1 MTTLYSDRHGG
12 PFDRGTADAHYERSY
27 NPHFFT
33 GDTHSSPLVE
43 LQEMTAE
50 EITAYTAG
58 YNYYQ

>member
-1 MTTLYSDRHGG
+1 MKQD
-12 PFDRGTADAHYERSY
+12 Y